1 MIDKDTIKADLLAI
15 IKEAQNLPD
24 EYLEAVPGTDI
35 KVLKGKVREF
45 RRLADDYYQLE
56 FNQLVNE
63 DTDTATPVYNLLM
76 TEIQDEMH
84 EYFAS
89 EAYQYIEAVTP
100 EFERFKVLTKSLATV
115 NKSYEMTARDL
126 NSLLKKMGAGED
138 WQKKVDEKSAEVK
151 RLGENAKILK
161 EQLLLAKKNVNE
173 TLLSYVEKEMA
184 RIRDN
189 MVKTSQN
196 SVKSLSVDNKTF
208 ILETDKTEYDS
219 LYLLSQML
227 KVANAKDTL
236 NDFVVSDNFMI
247 VTKDQEDALKAVL
260 PNITLFG
267 YIKNPSKVGPKDVNE
282 KLLSRIREI
291 AKTAQAS
298 MSKGKREAQDSSNLI
313 IGNED
318 LGILITLL
326 EKANA
331 SDEELFQVWGGAAYV
346 KREDLPL
353 FQQTIKKVP
362 LLEDLNPDNK
372 KKMDNKRLIVSLYDY
387 LNTLADKATKHTGVA
402 NLPIKATKPIG
413 DRAWI
418 VVDSDLEEADRIVD
432 IIKLLM
438 EENKKDN
445 LVGVWGIAN
454 VSFGAI
460 SKFKALANSTKFL
473 GGRVPNIPEN
483 EAEMKKV
490 HEALTNLIRKAK
502 ETPDGK
508 MAPNGLVLEN
518 DLETYKLLENKY
530 KILEAAKASDDLVPA
545 LGGVQVDSQ
554 YASKYAEIEKKL
566 KEKLEPEKLSENDK
580 ELEMFEAGLAE
591 LNKKPSLDGKQQL
604 VKRTYEALIDILK
617 RAKTSA
623 NLVTVGDTKVD
634 AQDED
639 VYKRLKS
646 ELEELLEPENTLANN
661 EKEIANVKAEIQEL
675 EEKAKKSKRGK
686 MAENGKVLQRD
697 LKRYNQL
704 LDKLKY
710 LEEARTSNNLVS
722 VNGVM
727 IDKDH
732 KDDYLKVDKKV
743 NKKRKRILGVR
754 KLLKKGK
761 EFFKKHW
768 MEVIALGLGI
778 AITISILPGLVPS
791 LIFSNS
797 CVAAAAMNVP
807 LAGPAVAGFFNTL
820 SSGLAFFAG
829 IPFAPGVGL
838 VNVGASSSLAFS
850 SAITS
855 LAKLG
860 LIGVTGLSI
869 KKIKDLDKPNR
880 LPDPE
885 RKNLIERL
893 KSLGTDL
900 RNGKDFSETNT
911 ETFNLEHSGTVSQTE
926 LTNAQMAYDVASSG
940 RDLTEGEV
948 KDFANTDVYEGVPVL
963 DNLNTSFPEE
973 NLVEQIRVEDIA
985 QSISVSTT
993 GQPIEAENI
1002 ETLDVMPPEDL
1013 SAQTRINDRAR
1024 QLSGSGEP
1032 QEPPVVSQSSIPQVV
1047 VPSTDDI
1054 ISQLGE
1060 QATEA
1065 DAVAFRIGTLENQAS
1080 EYQRLADSATEA
1092 EARDF
1097 YLWELDQANA
1107 EIAKLKG
1114 EGLAR

>member
-1 MIDKDTIKADLLAI
+1 MIDKETIKTDLLAI

-24 EYLEAVPGTDI
+24 DVLEVVPGTDI
-35 KVLKGKVREF
+35 KVLSGKVREF

-56 FNQLVNE
+56 FNQLVQE
-63 DTDTATPVYNLLM
+63 DTDTVTPVYNLLI

-89 EAYQYIEAVTP
+89 EAYQFIEGVTP
-100 EFERFKVLTKSLATV
+100 ELERFKVLTKSLATV
-115 NKSYEMTARDL
+115 NKSYEMTTRDL
-126 NSLLKKMGAGED
+126 ESLFKKVGSGED
-138 WQKKVDEKSAEVK
+138 WQKKIDEKSAEVK
-151 RLGENAKILK
+151 RLGENANILK

-189 MVKTSQN
+189 MVKTSKN
-196 SVKSLSVDNKTF
+196 SAIDLSVDNRTF
-208 ILETDKTEYDS
+208 ILATDKTEYDS

-236 NDFVVSDNFMI
+236 DDFVIANDFMI
-247 VTKDQEDALKAVL
+247 VTKDQEEALKAVL
-260 PNITLFG
+260 PNITLFD
-267 YIKNPSKVGPKDVNE
+267 YIKNPSKVGPKEVNE

-291 AKTAQAS
+291 AKTVQTS
-298 MSKGKREAQDSSNLI
+298 MSKGKREAQDDSDLI

-318 LGILITLL
+318 LSILITLL

-346 KREDLPL
+346 RREDLPL

-372 KKMDNKRLIVSLYDY
+372 KKMENKKLIFSLNEY
-387 LNTLADKATKHTGVA
+387 LKSLADKALKHTGVA

-418 VVDSDLEEADRIVD
+418 VIDSDLEEADRIVD

-445 LVGVWGIAN
+445 LVGVWGMAN
-454 VSFGAI
+454 VSFEAI
-460 SKFKALANSTKFL
+460 SKFKTLANSTKFL
-473 GGRVPNIPEN
+473 GDSVPNISEN

-490 HEALTNLIRKAK
+490 HEALRDLIRKAK

-508 MAPNGLVLEN
+508 MASNGLVLES

-530 KILEAAKASDDLVPA
+530 KILEAAKASDDLVPV

-591 LNKKPSLDGKQQL
+591 LDKKPSLDGKQQL

-623 NLVTVGDTKVD
+623 NLVSVGDVKVD

-639 VYKRLKS
+639 SYKKLKS
-646 ELEELLEPENTLANN
+646 ELEELLQPENTLANN

-768 MEVIALGLGI
+768 LEVILLGLGI
-778 AITISILPGLVPS
+778 AATVYFLPTIIES
-791 LIFSNS
+791 LIFTNS
-797 CVAAAAMNVP
+797 CIAVSAGNIPVV
-807 LAGPAVAGFFNTL
+807 GPAVSGFFNTL
-820 SSGLAFFAG
+820 SSILAPL
-829 IPFAPGVGL
+829 IKLEFAPGVGL
-838 VNVGASSSLAFS
+838 INTGAGLSALPKSLL
-850 SAITS
+850 TS
-855 LAKLG
+855 LVHLG
-860 LIGVTGLSI
+860 LIGTTAFGI

-885 RKNLIERL
+885 RKNIIERL
-893 KSLGTDL
+893 KSLGEDL
-900 RNGKDFSETNT
+900 RNGKDFS
-911 ETFNLEHSGTVSQTE
+911 QE
-926 LTNAQMAYDVASSG
+926 LGNNVDLPQGQITDTQLVNAQMAYDVASTG
-940 RDLTEGEV
+940 RDLTENEA
-948 KDFANTDVYEGVPVL
+948 KDFANTDIYEGVPVL
-963 DNLNTSFPEE
+963 DNLNASFPEE

-993 GQPIEAENI
+993 GQSLEGENI
-1002 ETLDVMPPEDL
+1002 ETLNVLPPEDL
-1013 SAQTRINDRAR
+1013 SAQTRINERIR
-1024 QLSGSGEP
+1024 QLSEP
-1032 QEPPVVSQSSIPQVV
+1032 SDLTQPPVQTQPTVPQVV

-1054 ISQLGE
+1054 ISQLGD

-1065 DAVAFRIGTLENQAS
+1065 DAISFKIGTLENQAN
-1080 EYQRLADSATEA
+1080 EYQRLADSATDP

-1097 YLWELDQANA
+1097 YLWELDQANE
-1107 EIAKLKG
+1107 EIARLKG
-1114 EGLAR
+1114 EGLTR